1 MIRGGNVIS
10 MKWPTRKFLLSVIIA
25 SLSITAVLGIIG
37 VLWNRPWRNRRENT
51 RQRDRGR
58 CRECLDAVLREAGD
72 ISIAPRGAGDRHPE
86 CMPRR
91 GYRPLCHLAGCQW
104 PGRCHDAD
112 SRGAVPPCGR
122 LDARLSDACMAYIQP
137 ADENR
142 RACDDSLYRR
152 RRAHRELRGVP
163 RLRPGQRELPEGT
176 NGGPDP
182 GCAWHHPAP
191 APASLRTATV
201 RYCGGR
207 RHCPPPVAEPFG
219 REAASSSVTLT
230 GRDGRKP
237 GTSAVA
243 AGKDRGPRAP
253 AYWRDV
259 RFGPAGL
266 SPRVVRVRAASR
278 LWFGRSAG
286 HTSRLT

>member
-152 RRAHRELRGVP
+152 RRAHRQLVVF
-163 RLRPGQRELPEGT
+163 PGF
-176 NGGPDP
+176 DP
-182 GCAWHHPAP
+182 GRE
-191 APASLRTATV
+191 SYLRALTV
-201 RYCGGR
+201 
-207 RHCPPPVAEPFG
+207 VLILDA
-219 REAASSSVTLT
+219 L
-230 GRDGRKP
+230 
-237 GTSAVA
+237 GTILLLLLH
-243 AGKDRGPRAP
+243 
-253 AYWRDV
+253 
-259 RFGPAGL
+259 RFGPPRSDTAVAGATVHHP
-266 SPRVVRVRAASR
+266 SPNPSGVKLPAV
-278 LWFGRSAG
+278 L
-286 HTSRLT
+286 